1 MNHVALMGRL
11 CGEPEI
17 MTAQSGSIIAKYRLA
32 VNRRFK
38 KDGQPD
44 ADFLSCAAFGK
55 SGEFAQKYLHKGT
68 KIAVEGRIQTS
79 SYEKDGVRHYTTEII
94 VEQHHFCES
103 KQQAAAPGPDPNSI
117 PASNGP
123 KGYEQGIT
131 TSTGRHIPPEMIE
144 IDEGLDDL
152 PF

>member
-32 VNRRFK
+32 VNRRYK

-44 ADFLSCAAFGK
+44 ADFISCVAFGK
-55 SGEFAQKYLHKGT
+55 LAEFAQKHMHKGT

-79 SYEKDGVRHYTTEII
+79 SYEKDGVRHYTTDII

-103 KQQAAAPGPDPNSI
+103 KQRASAPGPDPASI
-117 PASNGP
+117 PRT
-123 KGYEQGIT
+123 GYEDGIT
-131 TSTGRHIPPEMIE
+131 TSTGRNIPPDMIE
-144 IDEGLDDL
+144 IDDGMDDL

>member
-32 VNRRFK
+32 VNRRYK
-38 KDGQPD
+38 KDGQPE
-44 ADFLSCAAFGK
+44 ADFISCVAFGK
-55 SGEFAQKYLHKGT
+55 LAEFAQKHLHKGT

-79 SYEKDGVRHYTTEII
+79 SYEKDGVRHYTTDII

-103 KQQAAAPGPDPNSI
+103 KQQAAATTPDPASI
-117 PASNGP
+117 PRT
-123 KGYEQGIT
+123 GYEDGIT
-131 TSTGRHIPPEMIE
+131 TSTGRHIPPDMIE
-144 IDEGLDDL
+144 IDDGMDDL